1 MANLIYLDNSNFW
14 IAGNAAIQKRR
25 PRSRMRLD
33 YKHLLNMLSMGE
45 TPKVARMYGSQGE
58 KNRNWDDATE
68 AGFELSL
75 FKRSP
80 SNTEKEVDTALVTDL
95 VADALTL
102 YKPGDM
108 VVLIAGDRDYV
119 PAIQRLKQAG
129 IPVYVAFW
137 DQQISDKLKQTAARF
152 VCLDDHFDALC
163 KPQTF
168 APLHD
173 TVLVAGGKVRSL
185 LKRSDQAP
193 VEAKKNAQPAKLHH
207 KHAARFVRTPGQG
220 LRMA

>member
-1 MANLIYLDNSNFW
+1 MPNLVYLDNSNFW

-25 PRSRMRLD
+25 PRARMRLD

-45 TPKVARMYGSQGE
+45 TPRVAKVYGSQGD
-58 KNRNWDDATE
+58 KHRNWNDVTD

-102 YKPGDM
+102 YRPGDM

-119 PAIQRLKQAG
+119 PAIERLKKAG

-137 DQQISDKLKQTAARF
+137 DQQISDKLKKSAAQF

-163 KPQTF
+163 KPATF
-168 APLHD
+168 APLHE
-173 TVLVAGGKVRSL
+173 TALVAGKVRSML
-185 LKRSDQAP
+185 QRKAP
-193 VEAKKNAQPAKLHH
+193 VEPEPKKKAKDSKMHH
-207 KHAARFVRTPGQG
+207 KHAARFVRHPGQG
-220 LRMA
+220 MRMV